1 MGARFRRWTCFESEG
16 EIGMMNRVIKILKN
30 TNGISDWRVLSVR
43 TESTELFFVHKN
55 LETVRSTDT
64 NDIKVTVY
72 VSHDEKLGEATFSV
86 YSSYDDEKIAEEIEK
101 AKKKANIIANQP
113 YSLPENEQGEYVS
126 ASNFANYKPHE
137 LASLISKA
145 CFEADCVEGGSI
157 NALEIFVYKDI
168 VSVKNSRGI
177 DKTQVKYRAMVE
189 AIPTFNGE
197 ESVELYEQYNFT
209 EFDHALVV
217 EEIAKKMRE
226 VKDRYE
232 AKAPENKLSCPV
244 VLDAPELDQLFG
256 NFIGNLNFATVYQH
270 SNAFSVGDDI
280 QKDAKGDR
288 LTLTMRG
295 EVKGSVSSS
304 AFDSDGVTLVD
315 RKIIEDGK
323 AVALYGG
330 TRFAQ
335 YLGEKAT
342 GNLGCMT
349 VECGTL
355 TDGAKKSAPYFRC
368 ASMSG
373 LQVDIYN
380 DYIGGEVRLGYYFDG
395 EREIP
400 VTGISIS
407 GKLSIAL
414 ANMRL
419 SDEAVTYESYNGPK
433 CAIFDGIEIV

>member
-1 MGARFRRWTCFESEG
+1 MTQR
-16 EIGMMNRVIKILKN
+16 IINILNN
-30 TNGISDWRVLSVR
+30 TNGISDWRVNTVR
-43 TESTELFFVHKN
+43 TESTELFFVHKD

-64 NDIKVTVY
+64 TDIKVSVY
-72 VSHDEKLGEATFSV
+72 VLHDGKLGEATFSV
-86 YSSYDDEKIAEEIEK
+86 YASYDDEKIAEEIEK

-113 YSLPENEQGEYVS
+113 YSLPENEVGEYVS
-126 ASNFANYKPHE
+126 SSNFANYEPHK

-145 CFEADCVEGGSI
+145 CFEADNVEGGSI

-209 EFDHALVV
+209 EFDHTLVV

-232 AKAPENKLSCPV
+232 AKAPASKLDCPV
-244 VLDAPELDQLFG
+244 VLDAPELEQLIG
-256 NFIGNLNFATVYQH
+256 RFIGNLNFSAVYQH
-270 SNAFSVGDDI
+270 SNAFKVGDDI
-280 QKDAKGDR
+280 QKEANGDR

-323 AVALYGG
+323 AIALWGG

-335 YLGEKAT
+335 YLGETPT
-342 GNLGCMT
+342 GNLGCLSL
-349 VECGTL
+349 ECGTL
-355 TDGAKKSAPYFRC
+355 TDAEKTSKPYFRC

-395 EREIP
+395 EKEIP

-407 GKLSIAL
+407 GKLSVAL

-419 SDEAVTYESYNGPK
+419 SNEAITYESYNGPK

>member
-1 MGARFRRWTCFESEG
+1 MRNT
-16 EIGMMNRVIKILKN
+16 VINLLKN
-30 TNGISDWRVLSVR
+30 TSGLSDWKVNTVR

-64 NDIKVTVY
+64 TDIKVTVY
-72 VSHDEKLGEATFSV
+72 VAHDGKLGEATFSV
-86 YSSYDDEKIAEEIEK
+86 YSSYDENTILEEIEK
-101 AKKKANIIANQP
+101 AKKKASIIGNQA
-113 YSLPENEQGEYVS
+113 YSLPENEVGEYASV
-126 ASNFANYKPHE
+126 SNFANYKPHE

-145 CFEADCVEGGSI
+145 CFEADNVEGGSI
-157 NALEIFVYKDI
+157 NALEIFVYKDV
-168 VSVKNSRGI
+168 VSVTNSRGI

-189 AIPTFNGE
+189 AIPTFNGD

-209 EFDHALVV
+209 EFEHNLVV

-232 AKAPENKLSCPV
+232 AKAPENKLYCPV
-244 VLDAPELDQLFG
+244 VLDAPELEQLMGDFV
-256 NFIGNLNFATVYQH
+256 GNLNFSTVYQH
-270 SNAFSVGDDI
+270 SNAFGLGDDI
-280 QKDAKGDR
+280 QKEAKGDR
-288 LTLTMRG
+288 FTITMCG
-295 EVKGSVSSS
+295 AVKGSVRSS
-304 AFDSDGVTLVD
+304 AFDGDGITLVD
-315 RKIIEDGK
+315 RKIIENGK

-335 YLGEKAT
+335 YLNEAAT
-342 GNLGCMT
+342 GNLGCLS

-355 TDGAKKSAPYFRC
+355 TDEQKTSAPYFRC

-395 EREIP
+395 EKEIP

-407 GKLSIAL
+407 GKLSVAI

-419 SDEAVTYESYNGPK
+419 SNEAITCESYNGPK
-433 CAIFDGIEIV
+433 CAIFEGIEIV

>member
-1 MGARFRRWTCFESEG
+1 
-16 EIGMMNRVIKILKN
+16 MMNRVIDILKS
-30 TNGISDWRVLSVR
+30 THGISDWRVIQTR
-43 TESTELFFVHKN
+43 TESNELFFVHRD

-64 NDIKVTVY
+64 TDIKATVY
-72 VSHDEKLGEATFSV
+72 VLHGEKLGEATFSV
-86 YSSYDDEKIAEEIEK
+86 YSSYDDKKIAEEIEK
-101 AKKKANIIANQP
+101 ARKKAEIISNKP
-113 YSLPENEQGEYVS
+113 YSIPENEVGKYVS
-126 ASNFANYKPHE
+126 SSNFANYSPRE

-145 CFEADCVEGGSI
+145 CFEADAVEGGSI
-157 NALEIFVYKDI
+157 NALEIFVYKDEI
-168 VSVKNSRGI
+168 SVKNSRGI
-177 DKTQVKYRAMVE
+177 DKTQIKYRAMVE
-189 AIPTFNGE
+189 AIPTFNGD

-209 EFDHALVV
+209 EFDHGAIV
-217 EEIAKKMRE
+217 EEILKKMHE

-232 AKAPENKLSCPV
+232 AKAPEQKLSCPV
-244 VLDAPELDQLFG
+244 VLDAPELENLFG
-256 NFIGNLNFATVYQH
+256 NFIGNLGFGSVYQH

-288 LTLTMRG
+288 LTLTMCG
-295 EVKGSVSSS
+295 EVTGSVSSS
-304 AFDSDGVTLVD
+304 SFDADGVTLVD
-315 RKIIEDGK
+315 RRIIENGK
-323 AVALYGG
+323 AIALFGG

-335 YLGEKAT
+335 YLGQEAT
-342 GNLGCMT
+342 GNLGCMS

-355 TDGAKKSAPYFRC
+355 TEKDLASAPYFRC

-407 GKLSIAL
+407 GKLSTAL

-419 SDEAVTYESYNGPK
+419 SDREITYESYHGPR
-433 CAIFDGIEIV
+433 CAIFEGIEIV

>member
-1 MGARFRRWTCFESEG
+1 MTQR
-16 EIGMMNRVIKILKN
+16 IINILNN
-30 TNGISDWRVLSVR
+30 TNGISDWRVNTVR

-64 NDIKVTVY
+64 TDIKVSVY
-72 VSHDEKLGEATFSV
+72 ALHDGKLGEATFSV
-86 YSSYDDEKIAEEIEK
+86 YASYDDEKIAEEIEK
-101 AKKKANIIANQP
+101 AKKKANIIANQT
-113 YSLPENEQGEYVS
+113 YSLPENEVGEYVS
-126 ASNFANYKPHE
+126 ASNFANYEPHN

-145 CFEADCVEGGSI
+145 CFEADNVEGGSI

-168 VSVKNSRGI
+168 VSVENSRGI

-226 VKDRYE
+226 VRDRYE
-232 AKAPENKLSCPV
+232 AKAPASKLDCPV
-244 VLDAPELDQLFG
+244 VLDAPELEQLIG
-256 NFIGNLNFATVYQH
+256 RFIGNLNFSAVYQH
-270 SNAFSVGDDI
+270 SNAFKVGDDI
-280 QKDAKGDR
+280 QKDANGDR
-288 LTLTMRG
+288 ITLTMRG

-304 AFDSDGVTLVD
+304 AFDTDGVTLVD

-323 AVALYGG
+323 AIALWGG

-335 YLGEKAT
+335 YLGEVPT
-342 GNLGCMT
+342 GNLGCLSI
-349 VECGTL
+349 ECGTL
-355 TDGAKKSAPYFRC
+355 TDVEKASKPYFRC

-380 DYIGGEVRLGYYFDG
+380 DYVGGEVRLGYYFDG
-395 EREIP
+395 EKEIP

-407 GKLSIAL
+407 GKLSVAL

-419 SDEAVTYESYNGPK
+419 SNEAITYESYNGPK

>member
-1 MGARFRRWTCFESEG
+1 MRNT
-16 EIGMMNRVIKILKN
+16 VINLLKN
-30 TNGISDWRVLSVR
+30 TNGISDWKVNTVR

-64 NDIKVTVY
+64 TDIKVTVY
-72 VSHDEKLGEATFSV
+72 VAHDGKLGEATFSV
-86 YSSYDDEKIAEEIEK
+86 YSSYDENTIVEEVEK
-101 AKKKANIIANQP
+101 AKKKASIIGNQA
-113 YSLPENEQGEYVS
+113 YSLPENEVGEYASV
-126 ASNFANYKPHE
+126 SNFANYKPHE

-145 CFEADCVEGGSI
+145 CFEADCIEGGSI

-168 VSVKNSRGI
+168 VSVTNSRGI
-177 DKTQVKYRAMVE
+177 DKTQTKYRAMVE
-189 AIPTFNGE
+189 AIPTFNGD

-209 EFDHALVV
+209 EFEHDLVV

-232 AKAPENKLSCPV
+232 AKAPESKLACPV
-244 VLDAPELDQLFG
+244 VLDAPELEQLMG
-256 NFIGNLNFATVYQH
+256 NFVGNLNFSTVYQH
-270 SNAFSVGDDI
+270 SNAFGLGDDI
-280 QKDAKGDR
+280 QKEAKGDR
-288 LTLTMRG
+288 LTITMCG
-295 EVKGSVSSS
+295 TVKGSVRYSVL
-304 AFDSDGVTLVD
+304 DGDGITLVD
-315 RKIIEDGK
+315 RKIIENGK

-335 YLGEKAT
+335 YLNEVAT
-342 GNLGCMT
+342 GNLGCLS

-355 TDGAKKSAPYFRC
+355 TDEQKTSAPYFRC

-395 EREIP
+395 EKEIP

-407 GKLSIAL
+407 GKLSVAI

-419 SDEAVTYESYNGPK
+419 SNEAITCESYNGPK
-433 CAIFDGIEIV
+433 CAIFEGIEIV

>member
-1 MGARFRRWTCFESEG
+1 
-16 EIGMMNRVIKILKN
+16 MMNRVINILKN
-30 TNGISDWRVLSVR
+30 TNGISDWRILSVR

-349 VECGTL
+349 VECGTF

-419 SDEAVTYESYNGPK
+419 SSDAITYESYNGPK

>member
-1 MGARFRRWTCFESEG
+1 MT
-16 EIGMMNRVIKILKN
+16 NRIINILNN
-30 TNGISDWRVLSVR
+30 TSGISDWRVSTVK

-64 NDIKVTVY
+64 TDIKVSIY
-72 VSHDEKLGEATFSV
+72 VLHGEKLGEATFSV
-86 YSSYDDEKIAEEIEK
+86 YSSYDDEKIIEEIEK

-126 ASNFANYKPHE
+126 NSNFANYQSRE

-145 CFEADCVEGGSI
+145 CFEADNLEGGSI
-157 NALEIFVYKDI
+157 NALEIFVYKDV

-189 AIPTFNGE
+189 AIPTFNGD

-217 EEIAKKMRE
+217 EEISKKMHE
-226 VKDRYE
+226 VKDRYM
-232 AKAPENKLSCPV
+232 AKAPAEKLSCPV
-244 VLDAPELDQLFG
+244 VLDAPELEQLFG
-256 NFIGNLNFATVYQH
+256 NFVGNLNFSAVYQH

-288 LTLTMRG
+288 ITLTMSG
-295 EVKGSVSSS
+295 AVKGSVRSS
-304 AFDSDGVTLVD
+304 AFDGDGVTLVD

-323 AVALYGG
+323 AIALWGG
-330 TRFAQ
+330 TRYAQ
-335 YLGEKAT
+335 YLNESAT
-342 GNLGCMT
+342 GNLGCMS

-355 TDGAKKSAPYFRC
+355 TDAEKTAKTYFRC

-395 EREIP
+395 EKEIP

-407 GKLSIAL
+407 GKLSTAL

-433 CAIFDGIEIV
+433 CAIFEGIEIV

>member
-1 MGARFRRWTCFESEG
+1 MTQR
-16 EIGMMNRVIKILKN
+16 IINILNN
-30 TNGISDWRVLSVR
+30 TNGISDWRVNTVR

-64 NDIKVTVY
+64 TDIKVSVY
-72 VSHDEKLGEATFSV
+72 VLHDGALGEATFSV
-86 YSSYDDEKIAEEIEK
+86 YASYDDEKIAEEIEK

-113 YSLPENEQGEYVS
+113 YSLPENEVGEYVS
-126 ASNFANYKPHE
+126 SSNFANYEPHK

-145 CFEADCVEGGSI
+145 CFEADNVEGGSI

-209 EFDHALVV
+209 EFDHTLVV

-232 AKAPENKLSCPV
+232 AKAPASKLDCPV
-244 VLDAPELDQLFG
+244 VLDAPELEQLIG
-256 NFIGNLNFATVYQH
+256 RFIGNLNFSAVYQH
-270 SNAFSVGDDI
+270 SNAFKVGDDI
-280 QKDAKGDR
+280 QKEANGDR

-304 AFDSDGVTLVD
+304 AFDADGVTLAD

-323 AVALYGG
+323 AIALWGG

-335 YLGEKAT
+335 YLGETPT
-342 GNLGCMT
+342 GNLGCLSL
-349 VECGTL
+349 ECGTL
-355 TDGAKKSAPYFRC
+355 TDAEKTSKPYFRC

-380 DYIGGEVRLGYYFDG
+380 DYVGGEVRLGYYFDG
-395 EREIP
+395 EKEIP

-407 GKLSIAL
+407 GKLSVAL

-419 SDEAVTYESYNGPK
+419 SNEAITYESYNGPK

>member
-1 MGARFRRWTCFESEG
+1 MGARIRWRTCFESEG
-16 EIGMMNRVIKILKN
+16 EIGMTHRIINILN
-30 TNGISDWRVLSVR
+30 DTNGISDWRVNTVR

-64 NDIKVTVY
+64 TDIKVSIY
-72 VSHDEKLGEATFSV
+72 VLHDEKLGEATFSV

-113 YSLPENEQGEYVS
+113 YSLPKNEVGEYIS
-126 ASNFANYKPHE
+126 DSNFANHKPHE

-157 NALEIFVYKDI
+157 NALEIFVYKDV

-209 EFDHALVV
+209 EFGHTLLV
-217 EEIAKKMRE
+217 EEIAKKMHE

-232 AKAPENKLSCPV
+232 AKAPAKKLSCPV
-244 VLDAPELDQLFG
+244 VLDAPELEQLFG
-256 NFIGNLNFATVYQH
+256 NFIGNLNFSAVYQH
-270 SNAFSVGDDI
+270 SNAFAIGDDI
-280 QKDAKGDR
+280 QKDSKGDH
-288 LTLTMRG
+288 LTLTMCG
-295 EVKGSVSSS
+295 ATKGSVRSS
-304 AFDSDGVTLVD
+304 AFDTDGITLLD
-315 RKIIEDGK
+315 RKIIENGK
-323 AVALYGG
+323 ALALWGG
-330 TRFAQ
+330 TRYAQ
-335 YLGEKAT
+335 YLNEKAT
-342 GNLGCMT
+342 GNLGCMS

-355 TDGAKKSAPYFRC
+355 TDVEKTSAPHFRC

-395 EREIP
+395 NKEIP

-407 GKLSIAL
+407 GKLSTAL

-419 SDEAVTYESYNGPK
+419 STDETTYESYNGPK
-433 CAIFDGIEIV
+433 CALFEGIEIV

>member
-1 MGARFRRWTCFESEG
+1 MGARIRWRTCFESEG
-16 EIGMMNRVIKILKN
+16 EIGMMNRIINILKN
-30 TNGISDWRVLSVR
+30 TNGISDWKVNSIR
-43 TESTELFFVHKN
+43 TESTELFFVHKD

-64 NDIKVTVY
+64 TDIKVTVY
-72 VSHDEKLGEATFSV
+72 VTHDERLGEATFSV
-86 YSSYDDEKIAEEIEK
+86 YSSYDDAKIIEEIEK

-113 YSLPENEQGEYVS
+113 YCIPENEEGEYAS
-126 ASNFANYKPHE
+126 ASNFANYQPHE

-145 CFEADCVEGGSI
+145 CFEADNIDGGSI

-168 VSVKNSRGI
+168 ISIKNSRGI
-177 DKTQVKYRAMVE
+177 DKTQIKYRAMAE
-189 AIPTFNGE
+189 AIPTFTGK

-209 EFDHALVV
+209 EFDHELVF
-217 EEIAKKMRE
+217 EEISKKMRE
-226 VKDRYE
+226 VRDRYE
-232 AKAPENKLSCPV
+232 AKAPENKLVCPV
-244 VLDAPELDQLFG
+244 LLDAPELEQLVG
-256 NFIGNLNFATVYQH
+256 NFIGNLNFSSVYQH
-270 SNAFSVGDDI
+270 SNAFAIGDDI

-288 LTLTMRG
+288 LTITMRG
-295 EVKGSVSSS
+295 EMKGSVRSY

-315 RKIIEDGK
+315 RKIIENGK
-323 AVALYGG
+323 AIALYGG

-335 YLGEKAT
+335 YLNEAAT
-342 GNLGCMT
+342 GNLGCVE

-355 TDGAKKSAPYFRC
+355 TDAQKTSKPYFRC

-395 EREIP
+395 EKEIP

-407 GKLSIAL
+407 GKLSTAL

-419 SDEAVTYESYNGPK
+419 SDEVITYESYHGPK
-433 CAIFDGIEIV
+433 CALLEGVEVV

>member
-1 MGARFRRWTCFESEG
+1 MTQ
-16 EIGMMNRVIKILKN
+16 RVINLLKN
-30 TNGISDWRVLSVR
+30 TSGISDWRVNTVR

-64 NDIKVTVY
+64 TDIKVSVY
-72 VSHDEKLGEATFSV
+72 VLHDGALGEATFSV
-86 YSSYDDEKIAEEIEK
+86 YASYDDEKIAEEIEK

-113 YSLPENEQGEYVS
+113 YSLPENEVGEYVS
-126 ASNFANYKPHE
+126 ASNFAHYEPHN
-137 LASLISKA
+137 LASLISRA
-145 CFEADCVEGGSI
+145 CFEADNVEGGSI

-232 AKAPENKLSCPV
+232 AKAPASKLDCPV
-244 VLDAPELDQLFG
+244 VLDAPELEQLIG
-256 NFIGNLNFATVYQH
+256 RFIGNLNFSAVYQH
-270 SNAFSVGDDI
+270 SNAFKVGDDI
-280 QKDAKGDR
+280 QKEANGDR
-288 LTLTMRG
+288 ITLTMRG

-304 AFDSDGVTLVD
+304 VFDADGVTLID

-323 AVALYGG
+323 ALSLWGG
-330 TRFAQ
+330 TRYAQ
-335 YLGEKAT
+335 YLGEAPT
-342 GNLGCMT
+342 GNLGCLSI
-349 VECGTL
+349 ECGTL
-355 TDGAKKSAPYFRC
+355 TDEEKTSKPYVRC

-395 EREIP
+395 EKEIP

-407 GKLSIAL
+407 GKLSAGL

-419 SDEAVTYESYNGPK
+419 SNEAITYESYNGPK

>member
-1 MGARFRRWTCFESEG
+1 
-16 EIGMMNRVIKILKN
+16 MMNRVINILKN
-30 TNGISDWRVLSVR
+30 TSGISDWRVLSTR
-43 TESTELFFVHKN
+43 TESTELFFVHKD

-101 AKKKANIIANQP
+101 AKKKADIIANQS
-113 YSLPENEQGEYVS
+113 YSIPENEQGEYVS

-209 EFDHALVV
+209 EFDHNLVR
-217 EEIAKKMRE
+217 EEIANKMRE

-232 AKAPENKLSCPV
+232 AKVPENKLSCPV

-256 NFIGNLNFATVYQH
+256 NYIGNLNFSMVYQH
-270 SNAFSVGDDI
+270 SNAFSIGDDI

-288 LTLTMRG
+288 LTLTMCG

-304 AFDSDGVTLVD
+304 AFDADGITLVD
-315 RKIIEDGK
+315 RKIIENGK
-323 AVALYGG
+323 AIALYGG

-342 GNLGCMT
+342 GNLGCIS

-355 TDGAKKSAPYFRC
+355 TDEAKKSAPYFRC

-395 EREIP
+395 EKEIP

-407 GKLSIAL
+407 GKLSVAL
-414 ANMRL
+414 ANMHL
-419 SDEAVTYESYNGPK
+419 SDKAVTYESYHGPK

>member
-1 MGARFRRWTCFESEG
+1 MRNK
-16 EIGMMNRVIKILKN
+16 IIDILKN
-30 TNGISDWRVLSVR
+30 TSGISDWRVLSTR
-43 TESTELFFVHKN
+43 TESTELFFVHKD

-64 NDIKVTVY
+64 TDIKVTVY
-72 VSHDEKLGEATFSV
+72 VSHDGALGDATFSAYAS
-86 YSSYDDEKIAEEIEK
+86 YSDEQIKEEIEK
-101 AKKKANIIANQP
+101 AKKKASIIANQP

-137 LASLISKA
+137 LASLISNA
-145 CFEADCVEGGSI
+145 CFEADNVENGSI

-168 VSVKNSRGI
+168 IKVTNSRGI
-177 DKTQVKYRAMVE
+177 DKSQVKYRAMVE
-189 AIPTFNGE
+189 AIPTFNGA

-209 EFDHALVV
+209 EFDRKLVV

-232 AKAPENKLSCPV
+232 AKPPVAKLSCPV
-244 VLDAPELDQLFG
+244 ILDAPELEQL
-256 NFIGNLNFATVYQH
+256 IGNYVGELGFGALYQH
-270 SNAFSVGDDI
+270 SNSFSVGDDM
-280 QKDAKGDR
+280 QKNSCGDR
-288 LTLTMRG
+288 LTVTMCG
-295 EVKGSVSSS
+295 EVTGSVRSS

-315 RKIIEDGK
+315 RKIIENGK
-323 AVALYGG
+323 AVALWGG
-330 TRFAQ
+330 TRYAQ
-335 YLGEKAT
+335 YLGEVPT
-342 GNLGCMT
+342 GNLGCVA

-355 TDGAKKSAPYFRC
+355 TDAEKSSKPYFRC

-373 LQVDIYN
+373 LQVEINN

-407 GKLSIAL
+407 GKLSTAL

-419 SDEAVTYESYNGPK
+419 SNEAVTYESYNGPK
-433 CAIFDGIEIV
+433 CAIFEGIEIV

>member
-1 MGARFRRWTCFESEG
+1 MTQR
-16 EIGMMNRVIKILKN
+16 IINILNN
-30 TNGISDWRVLSVR
+30 TNGISDWRVNTVR

-64 NDIKVTVY
+64 TDIKVSVY
-72 VSHDEKLGEATFSV
+72 VLHDGKLGEATFSV
-86 YSSYDDEKIAEEIEK
+86 YASYDDAKITEEIEK

-113 YSLPENEQGEYVS
+113 YSLPENEVDEYIS
-126 ASNFANYKPHE
+126 NSNFANYQPHE

-217 EEIAKKMRE
+217 EEISKKMHE
-226 VKDRYE
+226 VKDRYD
-232 AKAPENKLSCPV
+232 AKVPEGKLDCPV
-244 VLDAPELDQLFG
+244 VLDAPELESLIG
-256 NFIGNLNFATVYQH
+256 RFIGNLNFSAVYQH

-280 QKDAKGDR
+280 QKDASGDR
-288 LTLTMRG
+288 LTLTMMG

-304 AFDSDGVTLVD
+304 AFDADGVTLVD

-323 AVALYGG
+323 ALALWGG

-335 YLGEKAT
+335 YLGEVPT
-342 GNLGCMT
+342 GNLGCIS

-355 TDGAKKSAPYFRC
+355 TDEAKNSAPYFRC

-395 EREIP
+395 EKEIP

-407 GKLSIAL
+407 GKLSTAL

-419 SDEAVTYESYNGPK
+419 SNEAITYESYNGPK

>member
-1 MGARFRRWTCFESEG
+1 
-16 EIGMMNRVIKILKN
+16 MMNKVINILNK
-30 TNGISDWRVLSVR
+30 TSGISDWRVSSMR

-64 NDIKVTVY
+64 TDLNVTVY
-72 VSHDEKLGEATFSV
+72 LAHDERLGEASFSV
-86 YSSYDDEKIAEEIEK
+86 YSSYDEEKIAEEIEK
-101 AKKKANIIANQP
+101 AKKKAAIIANQP
-113 YSLPENEQGEYVS
+113 YSLPENESGEYVS
-126 ASNFANYKPHE
+126 SSNFANYRPHE

-157 NALEIFVYKDI
+157 NALEIFVYKDT
-168 VSVKNSRGI
+168 VSIKNSRGI

-209 EFDHALVV
+209 EFDANDVIN
-217 EEIAKKMRE
+217 EIATKMRE

-232 AKAPENKLSCPV
+232 AKVPENKLTCPV
-244 VLDAPELDQLFG
+244 VLDASELGRLIG
-256 NFIGNLNFATVYQH
+256 NFVGNLNFSSVYQH
-270 SNAFSVGDDI
+270 ANAFKLGDDI

-288 LTLTMRG
+288 ISVTMCG
-295 EVKGSVSSS
+295 EIKGSVNSS
-304 AFDSDGVTLVD
+304 AFDEDGVTLVD
-315 RKIIEDGK
+315 RQIIKDGQ
-323 AVALYGG
+323 AFALWGG

-335 YLGEKAT
+335 YLGESAT
-342 GNLGCMT
+342 GYLGCMK
-349 VECGTL
+349 VEGGTL
-355 TDGAKKSAPYFRC
+355 TEEEKTSKPYFRC

-395 EREIP
+395 ERESP

-407 GKLSIAL
+407 GKLSTAL

-419 SDEAVTYESYNGPK
+419 SNEIATHRGYCGPK
-433 CAIFDGIEIV
+433 CALFVEGIEVV

>member
-1 MGARFRRWTCFESEG
+1 MTQR
-16 EIGMMNRVIKILKN
+16 IIDILKN
-30 TNGISDWRVLSVR
+30 TSGISDWRVLTTR
-43 TESTELFFVHKN
+43 TESNELFFVHKN

-64 NDIKVTVY
+64 ADIKVSVY
-72 VSHDEKLGEATFSV
+72 VLHGDKLGEATFSV

-126 ASNFANYKPHE
+126 ASNFAQFSSRE
-137 LASLISKA
+137 LASLISDA
-145 CFEADCVEGGSI
+145 CFEADCVDGGSI
-157 NALEIFVYKDI
+157 NALEVFVYKDI

-177 DKTQVKYRAMVE
+177 DKTQIKYRAMVE
-189 AIPTFNGE
+189 AIPTFNGA

-209 EFDHALVV
+209 EFDRSLVV
-217 EEIAKKMRE
+217 EEISKKMRE
-226 VKDRYE
+226 VRDRYE
-232 AKAPENKLSCPV
+232 AKPPVEKLSCPV
-244 VLDAPELDQLFG
+244 VLDAPELEQLFG
-256 NFIGNLNFATVYQH
+256 NFIGNLTFAAVYQH
-270 SNAFSVGDDI
+270 SNAFGIGDDI
-280 QKDAKGDR
+280 QRDAKGDR
-288 LTLTMRG
+288 ITLTMCG

-304 AFDSDGVTLVD
+304 SFDADGITLVD
-315 RKIIEDGK
+315 RTVIENGTAK
-323 AVALYGG
+323 ALWGG
-330 TRFAQ
+330 TRYAQ
-335 YLGEKAT
+335 YLGEAAT
-342 GNLGCMT
+342 GNLGCMS

-355 TDGAKKSAPYFRC
+355 TDADKMSTPYFRC

-407 GKLSIAL
+407 GKLSLAL

-419 SDEAVTYESYNGPK
+419 SSDEITYESYHGPK

>member
-1 MGARFRRWTCFESEG
+1 MTQR
-16 EIGMMNRVIKILKN
+16 IIYLLKN
-30 TNGISDWRVLSVR
+30 TNGISDWRVNTVR

-64 NDIKVTVY
+64 TDIKVSVF
-72 VSHDEKLGEATFSV
+72 VLHDGKLGEASFSV

-113 YSLPENEQGEYVS
+113 YSLPENEQSEYVS
-126 ASNFANYKPHE
+126 SSNFANYEPHE

-168 VSVKNSRGI
+168 ISVKNSRGI

-189 AIPTFNGE
+189 AIPTFNGA

-209 EFDHALVV
+209 EIDRALVI

-232 AKAPENKLSCPV
+232 AKAPEGKLACPV
-244 VLDAPELDQLFG
+244 VLEAPELEQLIGRFV
-256 NFIGNLNFATVYQH
+256 GNLNFSSIYQH
-270 SNAFSVGDDI
+270 SNAFGIGDDI
-280 QKDAKGDR
+280 QKDANGDR
-288 LTLTMRG
+288 LTITMCG

-304 AFDSDGVTLVD
+304 AFDLDGVTLVD
-315 RKIIEDGK
+315 RKIIEDGR
-323 AVALYGG
+323 ATALYGG
-330 TRFAQ
+330 TKFAQ
-335 YLGEKAT
+335 YLGEIAT
-342 GNLGCMT
+342 GNLGCIR

-355 TDGAKKSAPYFRC
+355 TDEAKASAPYFRL

-407 GKLSIAL
+407 GKLSAAL

-419 SDEAVTYESYNGPK
+419 SNEAVTYESYNGPK
-433 CAIFDGIEIV
+433 CVIFEGIEII